1 MFCAFIF
8 GGLTMKI
15 SMHAAQRRSEN
26 IPSTSK
32 YHPTKFHVIPSNSFN
47 SSILLNLF
55 WTVAIHFGFGGFD
68 LSFST
73 SHFCF
78 RGSDLS
84 PSVSVLTEFARERVN
99 LVSCISV
106 FWGLSSFWLCFFFIF
121 VIVSVFPPL
130 ILPSVWYSYISFEVE
145 IEHTQNNNIAP
156 SPLVSPLLK
165 RR

>member
-1 MFCAFIF
+1 
-8 GGLTMKI
+8 
-15 SMHAAQRRSEN
+15 MHTAQRRSEN
-26 IPSTSK
+26 IPSNSK
-32 YHPTKFHVIPSNSFN
+32 YYPTKFPVIPSNSFN
-47 SSILLNLF
+47 TSILLNLF
-55 WTVAIHFGFGGFD
+55 WRVETHFGFGGFD

-78 RGSDLS
+78 RGGDLS
-84 PSVSVLTEFARERVN
+84 SSVSVLTEFARERVN

-106 FWGLSSFWLCFFFIF
+106 LRGLSSFWWCFFIF
-121 VIVSVFPPL
+121 VLVSVFPPL